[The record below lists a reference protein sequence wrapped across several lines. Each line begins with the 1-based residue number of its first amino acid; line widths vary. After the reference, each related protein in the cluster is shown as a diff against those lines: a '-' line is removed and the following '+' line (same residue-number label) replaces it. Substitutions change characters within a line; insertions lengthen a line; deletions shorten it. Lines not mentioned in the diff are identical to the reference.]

1 MTNPNKQPTKH
12 KLSETPAARAILS
25 RIRKYL
31 IAGLLLWIPILATL
45 WVIKFFVELL
55 DGSLKLLPASARPEA
70 LFGAHIPGFGVLL
83 CLIILFFTGMFVTN
97 FFGRQFIKLW
107 DRLIARIPLIRS
119 IYIGVK
125 QIMETLFQS
134 GNKAFREVLL
144 VEYPRKGMWSIA
156 FQTGK
161 ACSEVNE
168 ETGEEMLSIFVPT
181 TPNPT
186 SGFLIFVPAKEI
198 RKLDISVDAALKLV
212 ISLGVVQPDMTEAQI
227 EALAAKAENK

>member
-1 MTNPNKQPTKH
+1 MTKPNKT
-12 KLSETPAARAILS
+12 KLSQKPAVQAIFA

-31 IAGLLLWIPILATL
+31 IAGLLLWAPILATL

-55 DGSLKLLPASARPEA
+55 DGSLKLLPASLRPEA
-70 LFGAHIPGFGVLL
+70 VFGMHIPGFGVVV
-83 CLIILFFTGMFVTN
+83 CLIVLFFTGMFVTN
-97 FFGRQFIKLW
+97 FFGRQFVKFW
-107 DRLIARIPLIRS
+107 DKLIARIPLVRS

-134 GNKAFREVLL
+134 SNKSFREVLL

-161 ACSEVNE
+161 ACIEVND

-198 RKLDISVDAALKLV
+198 RKLNITVDAALKLV
-212 ISLGVVQPDMTEAQI
+212 ISLGVVQPGMSEEQA
-227 EALAAKAENK
+227 EALVGKAAKIEKK

>member
-1 MTNPNKQPTKH
+1 MTKPNKP

-31 IAGLLLWIPILATL
+31 IAGLLLWAPVLATL

-55 DGSLKLLPASARPEA
+55 DGSLKLLPASIRPEA
-70 LFGAHIPGFGVLL
+70 IFGMHVPGFGVIL
-83 CLIILFFTGMFVTN
+83 CLLILFFTGMFVTN
-97 FFGRQFIKLW
+97 FFGRQFVKLW

-119 IYIGVK
+119 IYVGVK

-134 GNKAFREVLL
+134 SNKAFRDVLL

-156 FQTGK
+156 FQTGE
-161 ACSEVNE
+161 ACVEVNE

-198 RKLDISVDAALKLV
+198 RKLNISVDAALKLV
-212 ISLGVVQPDMTEAQI
+212 ISLGVVQPGMSEEQV
-227 EALAAKAENK
+227 EALTEPAEKSIKK